1 MEIHSEA
8 TAEAAAECAADLV
21 AEAART
27 SVAER
32 GAFTIAVSGGHTPWP
47 MFQRLRTD
55 RSFPWKRTVFFQVD
69 ERIVP
74 RDDPDRNLAHLVTS
88 LPEAATIEPMPV
100 DDDDLDAACDRYAAS
115 LPDRFDVI
123 HLGLG
128 DDGHTASLVPG
139 DPVLEV
145 RDRRVA
151 LTGGV
156 YMGYRRMTLTYPALA
171 ATQQVLWLVAGV
183 SKQTAVSRLLA
194 RDQSIPAGG
203 VDASHAVLVAD
214 RAALG

>member
-1 MEIHSEA
+1 MEVHAEA
-8 TAEAAAECAADLV
+8 TAEAAADYAADLV
-21 AEAART
+21 ADAART

-32 GAFTIAVSGGHTPWP
+32 GTFTIAVSGGHTPWP

-55 RSFPWKRTVFFQVD
+55 RSFPWKQTVFFQVD

-74 RDDPDRNLAHLVTS
+74 RDDPDRNLTHLVTS
-88 LPEAATIEPMPV
+88 LPETATIEPMPV

-145 RDRRVA
+145 SDRRVA
-151 LTGGV
+151 LTGNA
-156 YMGYRRMTLTYPALA
+156 YMGHRRMTLTYPALA

-183 SKQTAVSRLLA
+183 GKQMAVSRLLA
-194 RDQSIPAGG
+194 SDRSIPAGA
-203 VDASHAVLVAD
+203 VDAGNAVLIVD